1 MVATALVSSNI
12 TAKTAACIGFWSPGE
27 RRKKQKSLILRAY
40 QERIS
45 LRGLS
50 RLFGIHR
57 LTIARWIGEHV
68 AALPTLVSTLL
79 PAQPDDVLE
88 FDEAWSFVRKRR
100 NKRWL
105 WTVMCRRTRQFDD
118 FLYWRCNGIRFRQK
132 IFKSWPLCSGTA
144 ANRVVAV
151 YGTRCHVYIADVSP
165 IATSGKRIKRCC
177 PKKPIPQS
185 AKAADSYPIWSVGIV
200 HCDKGKPVMSAKR
213 SHSQRAMRTII
224 WSPTGLSLTTT
235 WR

>member
-1 MVATALVSSNI
+1 MVSSNI

-27 RRKKQKSLILRAY
+27 RRKKQKSLILKAY

-88 FDEAWSFVRKRR
+88 FDGPGA
-100 NKRWL
+100 L
-105 WTVMCRRTRQFDD
+105 CA
-118 FLYWRCNGIRFRQK
+118 NG
-132 IFKSWPLCSGTA
+132 
-144 ANRVVAV
+144 
-151 YGTRCHVYIADVSP
+151 
-165 IATSGKRIKRCC
+165 ATSAGCGRSCVVEPASLMIFC
-177 PKKPIPQS
+177 IGAAMENGS
-185 AKAADSYPIWSVGIV
+185 AKKSSNRGLCARGPQRTELSPSMGQGATCISQ
-200 HCDKGKPVMSAKR
+200 MS
-213 SHSQRAMRTII
+213 
-224 WSPTGLSLTTT
+224 LL
-235 WR
+235 